1 MEVRETCRAARCRQT
16 GYPVDMMLAFISLA
30 AAMELRLSITSPEG
44 HVGTVTTS
52 VNGDTVLTKY
62 PLPVLPKVAPGAKAG
77 RQRYTA
83 LVSASMAGE
92 VCTVDV
98 EVYKGDLR
106 KNKVVLQPRL
116 VLTSYESSFVENR
129 AGTKGDSVVWQV
141 AAAMS
146 EDFDLTP
153 DLAMPGWKPTS
164 LPVAPE
170 APAAPA
176 PASAAQPPAPAPAP
190 AAPPVVPAVPAPSPS
205 PAAPTAPPAGPTA
218 PPAPGN

>member
-1 MEVRETCRAARCRQT
+1 
-16 GYPVDMMLAFISLA
+16 MMLAFISLA

-77 RQRYTA
+77 KQKYTA
-83 LVSASMAGE
+83 LVSASMSGE

-106 KNKVVLQPRL
+106 KNKIVLQPRL

-129 AGTKGDSVVWQV
+129 AGTKTDSVVWQV

-153 DLAMPGWKPTS
+153 DVAMPGWKPTS

-176 PASAAQPPAPAPAP
+176 PASAAPAPAPAT
-190 AAPPVVPAVPAPSPS
+190 PPVVPAVPAPSPAPAS
-205 PAAPTAPPAGPTA
+205 TAQPTAPAPAAPPAVPAPAAPTTPPAGPTA